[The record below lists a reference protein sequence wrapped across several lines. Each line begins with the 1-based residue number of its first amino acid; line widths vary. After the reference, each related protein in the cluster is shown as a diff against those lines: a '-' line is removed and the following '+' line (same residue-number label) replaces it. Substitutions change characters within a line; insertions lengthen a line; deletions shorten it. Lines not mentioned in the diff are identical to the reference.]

1 MGEIREKDLKT
12 LAGTPDLPLYR
23 LVNVERTFDGPAE
36 RITVLR
42 NINLT
47 VNQSETL
54 AVVGSSGS
62 GKSTLLQILGT
73 LASPSAGKVFF
84 AGRDLARLSATQK
97 AVLRNRELGFVFQ
110 FHHLLPDFNAV
121 ENAAMPA
128 IIAGVAKAEALDR
141 ARGML
146 DRVGLLHRADY
157 NVTLLSGGERQ
168 RVAIARAVLQNPA
181 VLLADEPT
189 GNLDEHTGRQVAD
202 LLLELNDVQKTA
214 LVVVTHN
221 PELAARMERRLELKS
236 GELYEQPL

>member
-1 MGEIREKDLKT
+1 MNQ
-12 LAGTPDLPLYR
+12 LAQTCGKRLTGTPDFPLYQ
-23 LVNVERTFDGPAE
+23 LTNVERTFAGPAE
-36 RITVLR
+36 SLTVLK
-42 NINLT
+42 NIDFRMARGET
-47 VNQSETL
+47 V

-62 GKSTLLQILGT
+62 GKSTLLHILGT
-73 LASPSAGKVFF
+73 LTSPSAGTVLFS
-84 AGRDLARLSATQK
+84 GRDPARMSAAQK
-97 AVLRNRELGFVFQ
+97 AELRNKEMGFVFQ

-128 IIAGVAKAEALDR
+128 LIAGEKKSVALDR
-141 ARGML
+141 ARHML

-236 GELYEQPL
+236 GELYEQPR

>member
-1 MGEIREKDLKT
+1 M
-12 LAGTPDLPLYR
+12 
-23 LVNVERTFDGPAE
+23 ERTFAGPAE
-36 RITVLR
+36 
-42 NINLT
+42 NLT
-47 VNQSETL
+47 VLKNINFSMARGETV

-62 GKSTLLQILGT
+62 GKSTLLHILGT
-73 LASPSAGKVFF
+73 LTSPSAGTVLFS
-84 AGRDLARLSATQK
+84 GHDPARMSAAQK
-97 AVLRNRELGFVFQ
+97 AELRNREMGFVFQ
-110 FHHLLPDFNAV
+110 FHHLLPDFDAT

-128 IIAGVAKAEALDR
+128 LIAGEKKSVALDK
-141 ARGML
+141 ARQML
-146 DRVGLLHRADY
+146 DRVGLLHRANY

-221 PELAARMERRLELKS
+221 PELAARMGRRLELKS
-236 GELYEQPL
+236 GELYEQPR

>member
-1 MGEIREKDLKT
+1 MNALAQTCGKR
-12 LAGTPDLPLYR
+12 LAGTPDFPLYE
-23 LVNVERTFDGPAE
+23 LTNVERTFAGPAE
-36 RITVLR
+36 
-42 NINLT
+42 NLT
-47 VNQSETL
+47 VLKNISFCMARGETV

-62 GKSTLLQILGT
+62 GKSTLLHILGT
-73 LASPSAGKVFF
+73 LTSPSAGTVLFSGTDP
-84 AGRDLARLSATQK
+84 AQMSAAQK
-97 AVLRNRELGFVFQ
+97 AELRNKEMGFVFQ
-110 FHHLLPDFNAV
+110 FHHLLPDFNAM

-128 IIAGVAKAEALDR
+128 LIAGEKKSVALDK
-141 ARGML
+141 ARHML

-236 GELYEQPL
+236 GELYEQPR